1 MEKINFDTI
10 ANINCSKKENKEE
23 EEKIFL
29 YSDDSD
35 KILLNN
41 QIKNQFRDAFSKMN
55 ENLKKLSL
63 NASDIIK
70 EKQFSHKTLVKEYTN
85 IQAFKTEQDFNKMK
99 FKSSRDFDN
108 LFKDNINI
116 NINFINSNSNNYNNL
131 GNIYKNSDSFKI
143 NSKSSNSSG
152 KDKSFKEKKR
162 KRVNSINNENK
173 DETKKLFN
181 DILNICQNIS
191 NAQNNLIELK
201 KESAELLNEDN
212 IETTI
217 ISGNKEVAKIYLN
230 DNIVKKIY
238 INKSNRTFTEE
249 KEICDSLKKIKR
261 ELNKVLNKLTKNK

>member
-35 KILLNN
+35 KILFNN

-99 FKSSRDFDN
+99 FKSSSDFDN

-131 GNIYKNSDSFKI
+131 NNIYKNSDSFKI

-162 KRVNSINNENK
+162 KRVNSNNNESK

-191 NAQNNLIELK
+191 NAQNNLIEIK

>member
-1 MEKINFDTI
+1 MK
-10 ANINCSKKENKEE
+10 
-23 EEKIFL
+23 L
-29 YSDDSD
+29 
-35 KILLNN
+35 ILIL
-41 QIKNQFRDAFSKMN
+41 I
-55 ENLKKLSL
+55 LSL
-63 NASDIIK
+63 NKLS
-70 EKQFSHKTLVKEYTN
+70 
-85 IQAFKTEQDFNKMK
+85 
-99 FKSSRDFDN
+99 KSRED
-108 LFKDNINI
+108 L
-116 NINFINSNSNNYNNL
+116 NFILLKSCSVLKACIFVYSFTRVLCENCFSFIISEAFNDNFLRFSFILEKASRNWFLIWLLNSILSL
-131 GNIYKNSDSFKI
+131 SSEYKNSDSFKI

-162 KRVNSINNENK
+162 KRVNSNNNENK

-191 NAQNNLIELK
+191 NAQNNLIEIK